1 MNMEIRTEA
10 MQFLSWEYFF
20 RIFGIVSMQCKSVR
34 RFNKCLHVDLGE
46 VYRSKL

>member
-1 MNMEIRTEA
+1 MNVEIGTEA

-20 RIFGIVSMQCKSVR
+20 RLFGIVSLQCKSVR
-34 RFNKCLHVDLGE
+34 RFKCLHVDLGE